1 MAYTKWIGGAVGW
14 ALGGPV
20 GGILGYWLGKMVA
33 DDSLGLEGGAAG
45 GANARGRRTTHA
57 GDFALSMVVL
67 SAAVMQADQRVLKSE
82 LAYVKGFFKTNFGQ
96 AQAEQQ
102 FAQTHAERLDAVQ
115 SEFADFMESL
125 QSDVAQR
132 QPLFQ
137 PLRDLALALAEHLA
151 RVELSLSDAAI
162 DAVINTVINS
172 LDPSDLGQIEI
183 HVSEAWAER
192 LKGQPL
198 QGFAEGYPVIT
209 AEGLSDGDVRLV
221 VNNAQVEDLIA
232 ERIEQLA
239 QQMNNADFTDVAEAA
254 AVAEMENES
263 AEPTAAAALEDSVD
277 GNRASLDADDA
288 VFEEL
293 PAVDPESDEE

>member
-1 MAYTKWIGGAVGW
+1 MTEKTWSNDPRFNKSAT
-14 ALGGPV
+14 
-20 GGILGYWLGKMVA
+20 
-33 DDSLGLEGGAAG
+33 AA
-45 GANARGRRTTHA
+45 
-57 GDFALSMVVL
+57 DFAGLRETVEKTAGFVAGMEPAPGQVNTGTDTAGPSSNGEMSYSQQQVDDLVASARAEGVV
-67 SAAVMQADQRVLKSE
+67 E
-82 LAYVKGFFKTNFGQ
+82 GQ

-162 DAVINTVINS
+162 DAVINTVIS
-172 LDPSDLGQIEI
+172 GLDPSDLGQIEI

-198 QGFAEGYPVIT
+198 QGVADGYPVIT

-263 AEPTAAAALEDSVD
+263 AESTAAAALEDSVD

-293 PAVDPESDEE
+293 PAVDSESDEE

>member
-1 MAYTKWIGGAVGW
+1 MTEKTWSNDPRFNKSAT
-14 ALGGPV
+14 
-20 GGILGYWLGKMVA
+20 
-33 DDSLGLEGGAAG
+33 AA
-45 GANARGRRTTHA
+45 
-57 GDFALSMVVL
+57 DFAGLRETVEKTAGFVAGMEPAPGQVNAGTDTAGPSSNGETSYSQQQVDDLVASARAEGVV
-67 SAAVMQADQRVLKSE
+67 E
-82 LAYVKGFFKTNFGQ
+82 GQ

-254 AVAEMENES
+254 DFAEVENES
-263 AEPTAAAALEDSVD
+263 AKPTAAAALEDSLD
-277 GNRASLDADDA
+277 GNHASLDADDA

-293 PAVDPESDEE
+293 PAVDSESDEE

>member
-1 MAYTKWIGGAVGW
+1 MTEKTWSNDPRFNKSAT
-14 ALGGPV
+14 
-20 GGILGYWLGKMVA
+20 
-33 DDSLGLEGGAAG
+33 AA
-45 GANARGRRTTHA
+45 
-57 GDFALSMVVL
+57 DFAGLRETVEKTAGFVAGMEPAPGQVNTGTDTAGPSSNGETSYSQQQVDDLVASARAEGVV
-67 SAAVMQADQRVLKSE
+67 E
-82 LAYVKGFFKTNFGQ
+82 GQ

-198 QGFAEGYPVIT
+198 QGVAEGYPVIT

-239 QQMNNADFTDVAEAA
+239 QQMNNADFTDFAEAA
-254 AVAEMENES
+254 DFAEIENES

>member
-1 MAYTKWIGGAVGW
+1 MTEENWSNDPRFNKSATAAKFAGLRETVEKTAGFVAGMEPAPGQVNAGTETAAPSSNGETSYSQQQVDDLVAGAR
-14 ALGGPV
+14 A
-20 GGILGYWLGKMVA
+20 
-33 DDSLGLEGGAAG
+33 EG
-45 GANARGRRTTHA
+45 
-57 GDFALSMVVL
+57 VV
-67 SAAVMQADQRVLKSE
+67 E
-82 LAYVKGFFKTNFGQ
+82 GQ

-115 SEFADFMESL
+115 SEFADFMASL
-125 QSDVAQR
+125 QSDFAQR

-198 QGFAEGYPVIT
+198 QGVADGFPVIT

-293 PAVDPESDEE
+293 PAVDSESDEE

>member
-1 MAYTKWIGGAVGW
+1 MTEKTWSNDPRFNKSA
-14 ALGGPV
+14 
-20 GGILGYWLGKMVA
+20 
-33 DDSLGLEGGAAG
+33 SAA
-45 GANARGRRTTHA
+45 
-57 GDFALSMVVL
+57 DFAGLRETVEKTAGFVAGMEPAPGQVNAGTDTAGPSSNGETSYSQQQVDDLVASARAEGVV
-67 SAAVMQADQRVLKSE
+67 E
-82 LAYVKGFFKTNFGQ
+82 GQ

-162 DAVINTVINS
+162 DAVINTVIS
-172 LDPSDLGQIEI
+172 GLDPSDLGQIEI

-254 AVAEMENES
+254 DFAEMENES
-263 AEPTAAAALEDSVD
+263 AEPTAAAALEDSLE
-277 GNRASLDADDA
+277 GNHASLDADDA

-293 PAVDPESDEE
+293 PAVDSESDEE

>member
-1 MAYTKWIGGAVGW
+1 MTEENWSNDPRFNKSATAAKFAGLRETVEKTAGFVAGME
-14 ALGGPV
+14 PV
-20 GGILGYWLGKMVA
+20 PGQVNAGTETAAPSSNGETSYSQQQVDDLVA
-33 DDSLGLEGGAAG
+33 SARAEG
-45 GANARGRRTTHA
+45 
-57 GDFALSMVVL
+57 VV
-67 SAAVMQADQRVLKSE
+67 E
-82 LAYVKGFFKTNFGQ
+82 GQ

-115 SEFADFMESL
+115 SEFADFMASL
-125 QSDVAQR
+125 QSDFAQR

-162 DAVINTVINS
+162 DAVINTAING

-198 QGFAEGYPVIT
+198 QGVADGYPVIT

-263 AEPTAAAALEDSVD
+263 VEPTAAAALEDNVD
-277 GNRASLDADDA
+277 GNHASLDADDA

-293 PAVDPESDEE
+293 PAVDSESDEE

>member
-1 MAYTKWIGGAVGW
+1 MTEKTWSNDPRFNKSAT
-14 ALGGPV
+14 
-20 GGILGYWLGKMVA
+20 
-33 DDSLGLEGGAAG
+33 AA
-45 GANARGRRTTHA
+45 
-57 GDFALSMVVL
+57 DFAGLRETVEKTAGFVAGMEPAPGQVNAGTDTAGPSSNGEMSYSQQQVDDLVASARAEGVV
-67 SAAVMQADQRVLKSE
+67 E
-82 LAYVKGFFKTNFGQ
+82 GQ
-96 AQAEQQ
+96 TQAEQQ

-115 SEFADFMESL
+115 SEFADFMASL
-125 QSDVAQR
+125 QSDFAQR

-198 QGFAEGYPVIT
+198 QGVADGYPVIT

>member
-1 MAYTKWIGGAVGW
+1 MTEKTWSNDPRFNKSAT
-14 ALGGPV
+14 
-20 GGILGYWLGKMVA
+20 
-33 DDSLGLEGGAAG
+33 AA
-45 GANARGRRTTHA
+45 
-57 GDFALSMVVL
+57 DFAGLRETVEKTAGFVAGMEPAPGQVNAGTDTAGPSSNGETSYSQQQVDDLVASARAEGVV
-67 SAAVMQADQRVLKSE
+67 E
-82 LAYVKGFFKTNFGQ
+82 GQ

-162 DAVINTVINS
+162 DAVINTVIS
-172 LDPSDLGQIEI
+172 GLDPSDLGQIEI

-239 QQMNNADFTDVAEAA
+239 QQMNNADFTDFAEAA
-254 AVAEMENES
+254 DFAEIENES
-263 AEPTAAAALEDSVD
+263 AEPTAAAALEDSLE
-277 GNRASLDADDA
+277 GNHASLDADDA

-293 PAVDPESDEE
+293 PAVDSESDEE

>member
-1 MAYTKWIGGAVGW
+1 MTEKTWSNDPRFNKSAT
-14 ALGGPV
+14 
-20 GGILGYWLGKMVA
+20 
-33 DDSLGLEGGAAG
+33 AA
-45 GANARGRRTTHA
+45 
-57 GDFALSMVVL
+57 DFAGLRETVEKTAGFVAGMEPAPGQVNAGTDTAGPSSNGETSYSQQQVDDLVASARAEGVV
-67 SAAVMQADQRVLKSE
+67 E
-82 LAYVKGFFKTNFGQ
+82 GQ

-115 SEFADFMESL
+115 SEFADFMASL
-125 QSDVAQR
+125 QSDFAQR

-162 DAVINTVINS
+162 DAVINTVING

-198 QGFAEGYPVIT
+198 QGVADGYPVIT

-277 GNRASLDADDA
+277 GNHASLDADDA

-293 PAVDPESDEE
+293 PAVDSESDEE

>member
-1 MAYTKWIGGAVGW
+1 MTQETWSNDPRFNKSATAAKFAGLRETVEKTAGFVAGMEPAPGQVNAGTDT
-14 ALGGPV
+14 AGPSSNGETSYSQQQV
-20 GGILGYWLGKMVA
+20 DDLVA
-33 DDSLGLEGGAAG
+33 SARAEG
-45 GANARGRRTTHA
+45 
-57 GDFALSMVVL
+57 VV
-67 SAAVMQADQRVLKSE
+67 E
-82 LAYVKGFFKTNFGQ
+82 GQ

-115 SEFADFMESL
+115 SEFADFMASL
-125 QSDVAQR
+125 QSDFAQR

-162 DAVINTVINS
+162 DAVINTVIS
-172 LDPSDLGQIEI
+172 GLDPSDLGQIEI

-198 QGFAEGYPVIT
+198 QGVADGYPVIT

-221 VNNAQVEDLIA
+221 VNNAQVEDLIS

-293 PAVDPESDEE
+293 PAVDSESDEE

>member
-1 MAYTKWIGGAVGW
+1 MTEETWSNDPRFNKNATAAKFAGLRETVEKTAGFVAGMEPAPGQVNAGTETAAPSSNGETSYSQQQVDDLVAGAR
-14 ALGGPV
+14 A
-20 GGILGYWLGKMVA
+20 
-33 DDSLGLEGGAAG
+33 EG
-45 GANARGRRTTHA
+45 
-57 GDFALSMVVL
+57 VV
-67 SAAVMQADQRVLKSE
+67 E
-82 LAYVKGFFKTNFGQ
+82 GQ

-115 SEFADFMESL
+115 SEFADFMASL
-125 QSDVAQR
+125 QSDFAQR

-162 DAVINTVINS
+162 DAVINTVING

-198 QGFAEGYPVIT
+198 QGVADGYPVIT

-221 VNNAQVEDLIA
+221 VNNAQVEDLFA

-254 AVAEMENES
+254 AVAEVENES

-277 GNRASLDADDA
+277 GNHASLDADDA

>member
-1 MAYTKWIGGAVGW
+1 MTEETWSNDPRFNKSATAAKFAGLRETVEKTAGF
-14 ALGGPV
+14 
-20 GGILGYWLGKMVA
+20 VA
-33 DDSLGLEGGAAG
+33 GMEPAPGQVNADTETAAPSSNGETSYSQQQVDDLVASARAEG
-45 GANARGRRTTHA
+45 
-57 GDFALSMVVL
+57 VV
-67 SAAVMQADQRVLKSE
+67 E
-82 LAYVKGFFKTNFGQ
+82 GQ

-115 SEFADFMESL
+115 SEFADFMASL
-125 QSDVAQR
+125 QSDFAQR

-162 DAVINTVINS
+162 DAVINTAIS
-172 LDPSDLGQIEI
+172 GLDPSDLGQIEI

-198 QGFAEGYPVIT
+198 QGVAEGYPVIT

-293 PAVDPESDEE
+293 PAVDSESDEE

>member
-1 MAYTKWIGGAVGW
+1 MTEKTWSNDPRFNKSAT
-14 ALGGPV
+14 
-20 GGILGYWLGKMVA
+20 
-33 DDSLGLEGGAAG
+33 AA
-45 GANARGRRTTHA
+45 
-57 GDFALSMVVL
+57 DFAGLRETVEKTAGFVAGMEPAPGQVNAGTDTAGPSSNGETSYSQQQVDDLVASARAEGVV
-67 SAAVMQADQRVLKSE
+67 E
-82 LAYVKGFFKTNFGQ
+82 GQ

-162 DAVINTVINS
+162 DAVINTAIS
-172 LDPSDLGQIEI
+172 GLDPSDLGQIEI

-198 QGFAEGYPVIT
+198 QGVADGYPVIT

-239 QQMNNADFTDVAEAA
+239 QQMNNADFTDFAEAA
-254 AVAEMENES
+254 DFAEIENES

>member
-1 MAYTKWIGGAVGW
+1 MTEKTWSNDPRFNKSAT
-14 ALGGPV
+14 
-20 GGILGYWLGKMVA
+20 
-33 DDSLGLEGGAAG
+33 AA
-45 GANARGRRTTHA
+45 
-57 GDFALSMVVL
+57 DFAGLRETVEKTAGFVAGMEPAPGQVNAGTDTAGPSSNGETSYSQQQVDDLVASARAEGVV
-67 SAAVMQADQRVLKSE
+67 E
-82 LAYVKGFFKTNFGQ
+82 GQ

-115 SEFADFMESL
+115 SEFADFMASL
-125 QSDVAQR
+125 QSDFAQR

-162 DAVINTVINS
+162 DAVINTVIS
-172 LDPSDLGQIEI
+172 GLDPSDLGQIEI

-198 QGFAEGYPVIT
+198 QGVADGYPVIT

-277 GNRASLDADDA
+277 GNHASLDADDA

-293 PAVDPESDEE
+293 PAVDSESDEE

>member
-1 MAYTKWIGGAVGW
+1 MTEKTWSNDPRFNKSAT
-14 ALGGPV
+14 
-20 GGILGYWLGKMVA
+20 
-33 DDSLGLEGGAAG
+33 AA
-45 GANARGRRTTHA
+45 
-57 GDFALSMVVL
+57 DFAGLRETVEKTAGFVAGMEPAPGQVNAGTDTAGPSSNGETSYSQQQVDDLVASARAEGVV
-67 SAAVMQADQRVLKSE
+67 E
-82 LAYVKGFFKTNFGQ
+82 GQ

-115 SEFADFMESL
+115 SEFADFMASL
-125 QSDVAQR
+125 QSDFAQR

-239 QQMNNADFTDVAEAA
+239 QQMNNADFTDFAEAA
-254 AVAEMENES
+254 DFAEIENES
-263 AEPTAAAALEDSVD
+263 AEPTAAAALEDSLE
-277 GNRASLDADDA
+277 GNHASLDADDA

-293 PAVDPESDEE
+293 PAVDSESDEE

>member
-1 MAYTKWIGGAVGW
+1 MTEETWSNDPRFNKSATAAKFAGLRETVEKTAGF
-14 ALGGPV
+14 
-20 GGILGYWLGKMVA
+20 VA
-33 DDSLGLEGGAAG
+33 GMEPAPGQVNADTETAAPSSNGETSYSQQQVDDLVASARAEG
-45 GANARGRRTTHA
+45 
-57 GDFALSMVVL
+57 VV
-67 SAAVMQADQRVLKSE
+67 E
-82 LAYVKGFFKTNFGQ
+82 GQ

-115 SEFADFMESL
+115 SEFADFMASL
-125 QSDVAQR
+125 QSDFAQR

-198 QGFAEGYPVIT
+198 QGVADGYPVIT

-221 VNNAQVEDLIA
+221 VNNAQVEDLFA

-254 AVAEMENES
+254 AVAEVENES

>member
-1 MAYTKWIGGAVGW
+1 MTEETWSNDPRFNKSATAAEFAGLRETVEKTAGFVAGMEP
-14 ALGGPV
+14 ALGQVNAGTETAAPSSDGEMSYSQQQV
-20 GGILGYWLGKMVA
+20 DDLVA
-33 DDSLGLEGGAAG
+33 SARAEG
-45 GANARGRRTTHA
+45 
-57 GDFALSMVVL
+57 VV
-67 SAAVMQADQRVLKSE
+67 E
-82 LAYVKGFFKTNFGQ
+82 GQ

-115 SEFADFMESL
+115 SEFADFMASL
-125 QSDVAQR
+125 QSDFAQR

-198 QGFAEGYPVIT
+198 QGVADGFPVIT

-293 PAVDPESDEE
+293 PAVDSESDEA